1 MRIYLDTK
9 DLINLIEKSFPCNTE
24 DFDNKLRPNGYQLVI
39 SFANILE
46 ISAPLLH
53 DRIGTKIMGL
63 LNKIE
68 KLPIIFIKA
77 DVIALEL
84 SEAIKAYEQSRE
96 YNHIN
101 PFVNSFDEVLIS
113 PPMSKYSLKRS
124 LSETMFMM
132 WNQSPDIFRGFNQYS
147 IKLKN
152 VLDED
157 RAVKKHPEL
166 RDHFFVAVARSLK
179 MSKLAFPQQEL
190 SKLAQWIYESTSRCP
205 SMRVRYEVY
214 HKLRQ
219 NKTDTVKCGDI
230 ADFSHMDYLPYVDMI
245 TLDRRMATYA
255 KRVCSDLRLDL
266 RGKIYKS
273 IQEILIHI

>member
-9 DLINLIEKSFPCNTE
+9 DLINLIEKSFPCSTE
-24 DFDNKLRPNGYQLVI
+24 NFDNKLRLNSHQLVI

-53 DRIGTKIMGL
+53 DSIETKVMGL

-68 KLPIIFIKA
+68 KLPITFIKA
-77 DVIALEL
+77 GVIAMEL

-96 YNHIN
+96 YNHIK

-113 PPMSKYSLKRS
+113 PPMSKYSMKRS
-124 LSETMFMM
+124 LSETMFVM
-132 WNQSPDIFRGFNQYS
+132 WNQSPDIFKGFYKYS
-147 IKLKN
+147 RKFKN

-166 RDHFFVAVARSLK
+166 SEHFVVTVARSLK

-205 SMRVRYEVY
+205 SVRVGYEVY

-219 NKTDTVKCGDI
+219 NKTDTAKCGDI
-230 ADFSHMDYLPYVDMI
+230 ADFSHVDYLPYVDMI

-255 KRVCSDLRLDL
+255 KRVCSDLRLDF
-266 RGKIYKS
+266 GSKIYKS
-273 IQEILIHI
+273 IEEILIHI